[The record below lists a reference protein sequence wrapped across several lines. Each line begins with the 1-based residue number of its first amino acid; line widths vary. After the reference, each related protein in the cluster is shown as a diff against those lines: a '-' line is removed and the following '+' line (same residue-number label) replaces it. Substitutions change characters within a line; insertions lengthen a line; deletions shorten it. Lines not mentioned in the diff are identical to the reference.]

1 MRFRKLISGT
11 CRVDAGEWLDT
22 DEDSAWYAGLRAA
35 VQRCRDDDDTRHVAY
50 EDFDAA
56 GRALVDNGVA
66 RILTAMKDS
75 AFVPRWCR
83 LELHKAF
90 VISYDAAHE
99 CSSHAEHVDPG
110 SDVTINCPLTP
121 DEEYEGGELMLR
133 LFPTES
139 AERGNPVTPPG

>member
-22 DEDSAWYAGLRAA
+22 DEDSAWYAGLREA

-66 RILTAMKDS
+66 RILTAMEDS

-83 LELHKAF
+83 LSCTRPSL
-90 VISYDAAHE
+90 YLM
-99 CSSHAEHVDPG
+99 
-110 SDVTINCPLTP
+110 TPLTSARRTP
-121 DEEYEGGELMLR
+121 STLTQAATLR
-133 LFPTES
+133 SIARSRRMTS
-139 AERGNPVTPPG
+139 MRAEN